1 MWRGG
6 GGKKRRVGVKD
17 ISDWLEGGGAKPFIK
32 KFRGCLQFEV
42 HFKSGPLSKVGKT
55 VKSRAQAGKQY
66 MWNSNVKFYKFVLIL
81 GFCFV

>member
-6 GGKKRRVGVKD
+6 ERGKKKRRVGVKD

-42 HFKSGPLSKVGKT
+42 HFKSGPLSKVGKI
-55 VKSRAQAGKQY
+55 VKSRAQAIY
-66 MWNSNVKFYKFVLIL
+66 VKL
-81 GFCFV
+81 

>member
-1 MWRGG
+1 MEGG
-6 GGKKRRVGVKD
+6 EAKK
-17 ISDWLEGGGAKPFIK
+17 EGWGSRIFQIGLREGGAKPFIK

-66 MWNSNVKFYKFVLIL
+66 M
-81 GFCFV
+81 

>member
-1 MWRGG
+1 MWRGGG

-55 VKSRAQAGKQY
+55 VKSRAQAIRVKQ
-66 MWNSNVKFYKFVLIL
+66 
-81 GFCFV
+81 

>member
-1 MWRGG
+1 MWRGEGRQKKKG
-6 GGKKRRVGVKD
+6 GGQGYFRLARGR
-17 ISDWLEGGGAKPFIK
+17 GAKHFIK

-66 MWNSNVKFYKFVLIL
+66 M
-81 GFCFV
+81 

>member
-1 MWRGG
+1 M
-6 GGKKRRVGVKD
+6 GVKD
-17 ISDWLEGGGAKPFIK
+17 ISDWLEGGEAKPFIK

-66 MWNSNVKFYKFVLIL
+66 M
-81 GFCFV
+81 